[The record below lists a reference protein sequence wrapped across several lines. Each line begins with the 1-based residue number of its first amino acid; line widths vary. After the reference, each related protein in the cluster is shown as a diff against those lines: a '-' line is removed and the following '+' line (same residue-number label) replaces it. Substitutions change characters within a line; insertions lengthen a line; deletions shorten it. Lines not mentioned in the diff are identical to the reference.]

1 MVKNSFFAGMAAMAM
16 ATSLHA
22 EVEMAASLD
31 VLLDVPK
38 CWELTPESFEK
49 HFDAIRPEL
58 FRWITSDRTR
68 VKLSRALYS
77 NAKIELTA
85 FGGVVPVEEAV
96 VDFSGG
102 RLNMVTLSIFNRG
115 DAGEIGEADF
125 KSRHIAAGK
134 AVGAKLNAK
143 PTARPA
149 NRQQGLVTE
158 GYSWSSP
165 SGVAMLEMNEGALGV
180 SAREFLRL
188 RIARPDAEGVLAT
201 SMKNGGGAAAA
212 RLSDLPG
219 NVARDDKGN
228 VFIRNL
234 PMVDQGNKGYC
245 LPASTQRIFEYYG
258 IGADMHQIAQVAES
272 EPGKGTSALSMAKEL
287 DRIDFRFKTRLVVM
301 AMMSERELVEVE
313 VKKGE
318 YLVGKPVDERKFI
331 KGIHDFIDD
340 GIPLLWSLEL
350 GRFPEEPDLKPQ
362 TSGGHMRVI
371 IGYNESTG
379 RLIFSDS
386 WGAGHEFKTIK
397 ASDAYAASMGLF
409 ALKPTL
415 R

>member
-1 MVKNSFFAGMAAMAM
+1 MAAMAM

-31 VLLDVPK
+31 ILLDVPK
-38 CWELTPESFEK
+38 CWELTPEGFEK

-68 VKLSRALYS
+68 VKLSRSLYS

-143 PTARPA
+143 PTACPA

-188 RIARPDAEGVLAT
+188 RIARPDAEGALAA

-219 NVARDDKGN
+219 NVARGLL
-228 VFIRNL
+228 F
-234 PMVDQGNKGYC
+234 
-245 LPASTQRIFEYYG
+245 AG
-258 IGADMHQIAQVAES
+258 INTA
-272 EPGKGTSALSMAKEL
+272 
-287 DRIDFRFKTRLVVM
+287 DFRV
-301 AMMSERELVEVE
+301 
-313 VKKGE
+313 
-318 YLVGKPVDERKFI
+318 
-331 KGIHDFIDD
+331 
-340 GIPLLWSLEL
+340 LWH
-350 GRFPEEPDLKPQ
+350 RCR
-362 TSGGHMRVI
+362 H
-371 IGYNESTG
+371 
-379 RLIFSDS
+379 
-386 WGAGHEFKTIK
+386 
-397 ASDAYAASMGLF
+397 ASDRAGGRVRS
-409 ALKPTL
+409 
-415 R
+415 RQRH

>member
-1 MVKNSFFAGMAAMAM
+1 LAG
-16 ATSLHA
+16 
-22 EVEMAASLD
+22 
-31 VLLDVPK
+31 
-38 CWELTPESFEK
+38 
-49 HFDAIRPEL
+49 
-58 FRWITSDRTR
+58 
-68 VKLSRALYS
+68 
-77 NAKIELTA
+77 
-85 FGGVVPVEEAV
+85 
-96 VDFSGG
+96 
-102 RLNMVTLSIFNRG
+102 
-115 DAGEIGEADF
+115 
-125 KSRHIAAGK
+125 
-134 AVGAKLNAK
+134 
-143 PTARPA
+143 
-149 NRQQGLVTE
+149 
-158 GYSWSSP
+158 
-165 SGVAMLEMNEGALGV
+165 

-188 RIARPDAEGVLAT
+188 RIARPDAEGALAA

-245 LPASTQRIFEYYG
+245 LPASTQRIFEYFG

-272 EPGKGTSALSMAKEL
+272 DPGKGTSALSMAKEL

-301 AMMSERELVEVE
+301 AMMSEKALVEVE

-318 YLVGKPVDERKFI
+318 YLVGKTVDERKFM

-350 GRFPEEPDLKPQ
+350 GRFPEDPDLKPQ
-362 TSGGHMRVI
+362 TSGGHMRII
-371 IGYNESTG
+371 IGYNDSTG

-397 ASDAYAASMGLF
+397 SSDAYAASMGLF

>member
-38 CWELTPESFEK
+38 CWELTPDSFEK

-143 PTARPA
+143 PTARTA

-165 SGVAMLEMNEGALGV
+165 SGVAMLEMNEGALSG

-188 RIARPDAEGVLAT
+188 RIARPDAEGALAA

-258 IGADMHQIAQVAES
+258 IGADMHQIAQVADS
-272 EPGKGTSALSMAKEL
+272 DPGKGTSALSMAKEL

-318 YLVGKPVDERKFI
+318 YLVGKPVDERKFM

-362 TSGGHMRVI
+362 TSGGHMRII